1 MNHIVKIISLFSLLI
16 LGFPAFADEKYFEV
30 DSFDSIDIGTGM
42 RGTISCESKNSVTI
56 IGDQRD
62 LELIDVTVHGS
73 VLDISRRSMAK
84 RLLSNIFGEERNHSI
99 EIEITINGELS
110 NIEGS
115 TGSSFTVPECAIN
128 NSYLVVDI
136 STGAEAYI
144 DGNTA
149 LLELDL
155 STGALFNNSR
165 SNFTVDKANVD
176 LSTGAVANLCGAS
189 TIDGKASTGAMISA
203 AESANT
209 ASVSL
214 SLGANV
220 SSRKC
225 R

>member
-1 MNHIVKIISLFSLLI
+1 
-16 LGFPAFADEKYFEV
+16 
-30 DSFDSIDIGTGM
+30 
-42 RGTISCESKNSVTI
+42 
-56 IGDQRD
+56 
-62 LELIDVTVHGS
+62 
-73 VLDISRRSMAK
+73 
-84 RLLSNIFGEERNHSI
+84 
-99 EIEITINGELS
+99 
-110 NIEGS
+110 
-115 TGSSFTVPECAIN
+115 
-128 NSYLVVDI
+128 VDI